1 MSFELATLNAGK
13 GDDDESRRGFVEKQC
28 LEYAVGHDCATDG
41 GSNIG
46 YEETMVNL
54 SRVFQS
60 QLAKGVLDIEIIDTL
75 NTTDTA
81 SYSVVTTANV
91 LNCSSQT
98 KPRVVMKWFDE
109 EDDDLT
115 NELKAYSCAVHV
127 MDCPFFAFPLCVAY
141 PDNLAEYRTDKP
153 KPKKLAP
160 VIKDIAGKL
169 KAKSTETVG
178 FVMTEY
184 CGQTTFRQIVKG
196 EGVQAYSGIVQI
208 AHALERMAERGIVHG
223 DLHFNNIL
231 FPKYEDVCLGDCE
244 ELRVETLGL
253 TRVGSRVTPAI
264 VLGKEDRII
273 KIFDW
278 DRSSRL
284 VTDEHEL
291 LKDRIGFLRLLPSY
305 MEDFMND
312 ALGDDLSRKYIEY
325 VTNTVFVNEEGR
337 PHRQMTDADKLTK
350 IDIVALRTWVVEALK
365 KVKKFASVC
374 RELAG
379 SE

>member
-1 MSFELATLNAGK
+1 MKVVAGS
-13 GDDDESRRGFVEKQC
+13 SRSSV
-28 LEYAVGHDCATDG
+28 
-41 GSNIG
+41 SNMPSVTIARPTEDRILVN
-46 YEETMVNL
+46 EETMVNL

-325 VTNTVFVNEEGR
+325 VTNTVFVNEEGI